1 MYEKQ
6 ADAAPK
12 GSQQHAAWTVGGDL
26 VEVLRGLEDAM
37 RRMDDTL
44 GQVYVVLSRP
54 PMLVERPFPRFDTT
68 TDKGPVER
76 PTDLTAA
83 VDATLKDPINE

>member
-6 ADAAPK
+6 VDAAPK

-26 VEVLRGLEDAM
+26 VEVLRGIGDALEAIEKSLHKAGKAIPAKKPI
-37 RRMDDTL
+37 R
-44 GQVYVVLSRP
+44 
-54 PMLVERPFPRFDTT
+54 E
-68 TDKGPVER
+68 KGPGRRV
-76 PTDLTAA
+76 DVGNY